1 MDSGYFMASTLY
13 QFGRYFCW
21 IGMLEEEL
29 SFEVFR
35 SHKEMDEFL
44 AKVIAVSKAL
54 GDYTPQPPLSGNAND
69 TQVFRLQQRA
79 IGETLASR
87 EEERRA

>member
-1 MDSGYFMASTLY
+1 
-13 QFGRYFCW
+13 
-21 IGMLEEEL
+21 MLEEEL